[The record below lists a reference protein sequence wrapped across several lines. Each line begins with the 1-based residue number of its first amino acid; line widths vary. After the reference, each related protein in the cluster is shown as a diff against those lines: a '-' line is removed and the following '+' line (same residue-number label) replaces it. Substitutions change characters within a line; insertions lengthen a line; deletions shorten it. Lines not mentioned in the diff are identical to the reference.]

1 MVDNYSQSVEVDVTH
16 HAKRLQ
22 WTGIFLVLFS
32 LGFVVTS
39 IFYSW
44 YFMIAFGVFFVAG
57 IVCIHIYNQ
66 TAKEYIYEVSPT
78 RLVIV
83 KKDVVNKQSVVLS
96 LLFKDVTSFGIMDD
110 MYHDKVEGEDVIC
123 CNSKV
128 DVIDYSKTFDILF
141 CNKAY
146 DMGVYQIVFMP
157 EDTGISQKVLF
168 APDEYMVALINE
180 HIKSAKAKTEEKQN

>member
-1 MVDNYSQSVEVDVTH
+1 MTDHYSQTIDVEVSQ
-16 HAKRLQ
+16 KMRQLQ
-22 WTGIFLVLFS
+22 WAGITMILAS
-32 LGFVVTS
+32 LGFILIS
-39 IFYSW
+39 AFYSW
-44 YFMIAFGVFFVAG
+44 YFMIAFGVFFAAG

-123 CNSKV
+123 CNSQV

>member
-1 MVDNYSQSVEVDVTH
+1 MVDNYSQSVEIDVTH

-22 WTGIFLVLFS
+22 WAGMFLVLFS

-39 IFYSW
+39 IFYNW
-44 YFMIAFGVFFVAG
+44 LFMIGFAVFFVAG
-57 IVCIHIYNQ
+57 IVFIHIYNQ

-83 KKDVVNKQSVVLS
+83 KKDVVNKQTVVLS
-96 LLFKDVTSFGIMDD
+96 LLFKDVTSFGIMTDV
-110 MYHDKVEGEDVIC
+110 YHDKVEGEDAVSR
-123 CNSKV
+123 NEQN
-128 DVIDYSKTFDILF
+128 DVIDYSKTFDILL
-141 CNKAY
+141 CNRAY
-146 DMGVYQIVFMP
+146 DIGVYQIVFMP

-180 HIKSAKAKTEEKQN
+180 NIKNAKAQTEKE

>member
-1 MVDNYSQSVEVDVTH
+1 MVDNYSQSVEIDVTH

-22 WTGIFLVLFS
+22 WTGMFLVLFS

-39 IFYSW
+39 IFYNW
-44 YFMIAFGVFFVAG
+44 LFMIGFAVFFVAG
-57 IVCIHIYNQ
+57 IVFIHIYNQ

-83 KKDVVNKQSVVLS
+83 KKDVVNKQTVVLS
-96 LLFKDVTSFGIMDD
+96 LLFKDVTSFGIMTDI
-110 MYHDKVEGEDVIC
+110 YHDKVEGEDAVSR
-123 CNSKV
+123 NV
-128 DVIDYSKTFDILF
+128 QNDVIDYSKTFDILL
-141 CNKAY
+141 CNRAY

-157 EDTGISQKVLF
+157 TDMGISQKVLF

-180 HIKSAKAKTEEKQN
+180 NIKNAKAQTENK

>member
-1 MVDNYSQSVEVDVTH
+1 MVDNYSQSVEVDVSH

-22 WTGIFLVLFS
+22 WTGMFLVLFS

-44 YFMIAFGVFFVAG
+44 YFMIAFGVFFAGG
-57 IVCIHIYNQ
+57 IVCIHVYNQ
-66 TAKEYIYEVSPT
+66 TAKEFIYEVGPT

-83 KKDVVNKQSVVLS
+83 KKDVVNKQSVMLS

-110 MYHDKVEGEDVIC
+110 LFHEKVEGEDIVC
-123 CNSKV
+123 CNSLV

-141 CNKAY
+141 CNKAC
-146 DMGVYQIVFMP
+146 DMGVYQIVFLP
-157 EDTGISQKVLF
+157 EDTGIGQKVLF

-180 HIKSAKAKTEEKQN
+180 NIKSAKARNEEK